1 MFASTAKLYYPY
13 NVGGNMNSIKARLLS
28 AADKKYQKFSAG
40 LIPNADN
47 ILGIRI
53 PVLRKI
59 AKEIYKTANC
69 EDFINSDSTE
79 FMEETM
85 LQGMLIGLSKDKP
98 EKILENVKNF
108 VPKIDNWAV
117 CDIFCGGLK
126 FTKNNKEQVWNFLQP
141 YLKSDKEYEIR
152 FGVVMILSYFI
163 EEDYLD
169 EILRL
174 LENIRHEGYYVKMGV
189 AWAVS
194 ICYIKFPAKTHK
206 FLENCKLQDWTYNKS
221 IQKIIES
228 YRVDSTTK
236 EILKKMKRR

>member
-47 ILGIRI
+47 ILGII
-53 PVLRKI
+53 
-59 AKEIYKTANC
+59 
-69 EDFINSDSTE
+69 
-79 FMEETM
+79 
-85 LQGMLIGLSKDKP
+85 QGMLIGLSKDKP

-126 FTKNNKEQVWNFLQP
+126 FTKNNKEQVWNFIQP